1 MHCRQADRQTSR
13 KQCTIDTSYGMA
25 TGLNL
30 LCYNKNLLCYNKNL
44 YSKDQM
50 NLDVKMIV

>member
-30 LCYNKNLLCYNKNL
+30 LCYNKNL